1 MPHADLPTYRDG
13 FFEKF
18 LADLPGAP
26 ALATLEQQQPAGQ
39 PLVLLGDYIEYSG
52 TPITP
57 LPNASLAPQFAV
69 RTGADG
75 ATQTYVLLWAVER
88 IDVATDTPETMARIL
103 ADFRS
108 PTATETEDLT
118 SELARAWSQ
127 ALAADP
133 VRQALARN
141 LSEITQVPSGL
152 PATSLGDLQAFL
164 RHFGTYKADGT
175 YYAKGAVTEGQFPA
189 GVNAA
194 YLAPDTGNLA
204 EVKLQRDNFYCYAL
218 ASERLW
224 NPQAAASRFRQLV
237 YRIEDQGTDASERW
251 RLALVH
257 TAGANLGDGVGSK
270 FIFFHA
276 DVGLGVAIP
285 GTARGTVAPATAALL
300 DQLPAFLANL
310 QGALHDPNVPIV
322 GTAESA
328 YVLLMGAVK
337 EGFPRTALPDG
348 VIEDGVGAIRTFRC
362 PPQHLQTLSARDDIE
377 NLVTAPPIWPY
388 MRDAMREIKLAGRTL
403 PAGITAPTTGRG
415 VLVGIVDSG
424 IDGGHPAFLGRQDD
438 ATKTRIHSVWDMSQ
452 SGGDSPWKR
461 ASADNKD
468 KYRSMN
474 FGREYI
480 GHDEVATTNDY
491 SQDATGAWQP
501 GHGTHVAGIAAGRAV
516 GAWPGGIAP
525 GATIVV
531 AGTGSRG
538 GFVNDVVAGVK
549 YCFNKA
555 DQLGLPCVVNISLG
569 TEHHS
574 HDGTDPLSIALTQA
588 VSRNVVPATGLGV
601 LVGEMPNYIPGRIIC
616 ASAGNMRTDNTH
628 WQATISPGGTVSV
641 VYQVSFIAASASGA
655 ATTFAD
661 GISFWAYNEDATTVR
676 LRISTRHS
684 SNAVLA
690 TAEVPLMVSNGRV
703 TTNLAGGLRVNIHNG
718 PPAPNNRH
726 FNPEIFWTMTS
737 TPPAPAPWIIR
748 FRNTGRSA
756 CVIHGFGAF
765 REYAGS
771 FVLNAA
777 QTQPLIGV
785 TYTPDQLRQ
794 FASHKVGTPGTA
806 PGCICVAS
814 FTSRPGMTGTGN
826 TVGDISWFS
835 SPGPLRAAGPGR
847 RAIDVALPGHVISS
861 AGSWTPSDS
870 SRNPV
875 DMSGTSMATPVMTGL
890 VAALLQMNPALN
902 TGDLRNK
909 LEIAATRRPTD
920 SADDWGL
927 GRVDASV
934 LLRP

>member
-52 TPITP
+52 APITP
-57 LPNASLAPQFAV
+57 LPNASLAPQFAI

-88 IDVATDTPETMARIL
+88 IDVATDAPGTMARIL

-133 VRQALARN
+133 ARQALARN

-152 PATSLGDLQAFL
+152 PATSLDDLQAFL

-194 YLAPDTGNLA
+194 YFASDTGNLA

-285 GTARGTVAPATAALL
+285 QAARSAVAATTASLL
-300 DQLPAFLANL
+300 ADLPGYLANL
-310 QGALHDPNVPIV
+310 QDSLQNPNIPLVGKVDAPYALLIGSVR
-322 GTAESA
+322 
-328 YVLLMGAVK
+328 
-337 EGFPRTALPDG
+337 EGFPRTALPEG
-348 VIEDGVGAIRTFRC
+348 VVEDGEGAIRTFRC
-362 PPQHLQTLSARDDIE
+362 PPAQLQALLQRDDIE
-377 NLVTAPPIWPY
+377 NLVAATQLDLD
-388 MRDAMREIKLAGRTL
+388 MQHAMNELKLGSRTF
-403 PAGITAPTTGRG
+403 PAGITAATTGRG
-415 VLVGIVDSG
+415 VVVGIVDSG
-424 IDGGHPAFLGRQDD
+424 IDGSHPAFLGRQDD
-438 ATKTRIHSVWDMSQ
+438 ATRSRIHSVWRMGE
-452 SGGDSPWKR
+452 SGGQSPFQR
-461 ASADNKD
+461 SSADNRD

-480 GHDEVATTNDY
+480 GHDEVITV
-491 SQDATGAWQP
+491 SDAAS
-501 GHGTHVAGIAAGRAV
+501 GHGTHVAGIAAGRAFS
-516 GAWPGGIAP
+516 GNTWPGGISPA
-525 GATIVV
+525 ATIVV
-531 AGTGSRG
+531 AAVGGRG
-538 GFVNDVVAGVK
+538 GYVNDVVAGVK
-549 YCFNKA
+549 YCFQKA
-555 DQLGLPCVVNISLG
+555 TELGLPCVVNISSS
-569 TEHHS
+569 TQQQP
-574 HDGTDPLSIALTQA
+574 HDGTDPLSIALTQL
-588 VSRNVVPATGLGV
+588 VSRDTILAGGV
-601 LVGEMPNYIPGRIIC
+601 GVAVAPRYREGRIIC
-616 ASAGNMRTDNTH
+616 ASAGNLRNDDTH
-628 WQATISPGGTVSV
+628 WQASIPAGGQVQVLFQPALSPGND
-641 VYQVSFIAASASGA
+641 
-655 ATTFAD
+655 D
-661 GISFWAYNEDATTVR
+661 GVTFWAYNEDSTTVR

-684 SNAVLA
+684 ANAVLA
-690 TAEVPLMVSNGRV
+690 TAEVPLMTGNGPV
-703 TTNLAGGLRVNIHNG
+703 TTSLAGGLRINIHNG
-718 PPAPNNRH
+718 PQAPSNRH
-726 FNPEIFWTMTS
+726 FNPEIYWVL
-737 TPPAPAPWIIR
+737 PATGTAPAAAPWIIR
-748 FRNTGRSA
+748 LRNTGRST
-756 CVIHGFGAF
+756 CVIHGFTIYRDAL
-765 REYAGS
+765 GS
-771 FVLNAA
+771 FVFATA

-785 TYTPDQLRQ
+785 TYTNDQTRQ
-794 FASHKVGTPGTA
+794 FNSHKLGSPGNA
-806 PGCICVAS
+806 PGCICVAA
-814 FTSRPGMTGTGN
+814 FTSEPGLPAVPGN
-826 TVGDISWFS
+826 TVGDIARFS
-835 SPGPLRAAGPGR
+835 SPGPLRAVGAGR
-847 RAIDVALPGHVISS
+847 RGIDVALPGNRILS
-861 AGSWTPSDS
+861 AQAGTGGLIAHP
-870 SRNPV
+870 
-875 DMSGTSMATPVMTGL
+875 GTSMATPVMTGL
-890 VAALLQMNPALN
+890 VAAMLQMDRNLD
-902 TGDLRNK
+902 TGRLRTK
-909 LEIAATRRPTD
+909 LETAATRRPGD